1 MRTTTTK
8 LEERNKRNSHV
19 SWGAIL
25 AGFVSALSVIFLL
38 NLLGMGVGLA
48 AFNPLTE
55 ANPFEGLG
63 WGTIIWWTVSN
74 LIALF
79 VGGMVAG
86 RLAGFADKMDGA
98 IHASITWGLY
108 VLLSIYLISSA
119 VGNVFSGMSGAAS
132 SMFGGDKTKVL
143 VDYDGAQDGAEKDT
157 NLSMDQVKQQV
168 FSIINKGESLNILPD
183 DAAEETKDVINNN
196 NVTAKGIISS
206 LDVDEFFNDLDFN
219 LDEEG
224 NLKVTTKGNDEYFQK
239 EKLKAYLA
247 NNTELSKTEING
259 LIEKWE
265 NSIQKSI
272 DKAEEL
278 YRETKHKA
286 IEYSDQAA
294 DAMAK
299 FSIAAFFAL
308 LLGIAAALFG
318 GAVGADQLLIYDEEV
333 EVKSTTR
340 VS

>member
-1 MRTTTTK
+1 MKTTTTN
-8 LEERNKRNSHV
+8 LEDRIKKFSHV

-25 AGFVSALSVIFLL
+25 AGFVSALSILFLL
-38 NLLGMGVGLA
+38 NLLGMGVGFA

-55 ANPFEGLG
+55 TDPFEGLG

-108 VLLSIYLISSA
+108 VLLSIYLITSA
-119 VGNVFSGMSGAAS
+119 VGNVFSGMSGVAS
-132 SMFGGDKTKVL
+132 SMFGGDKAKVL
-143 VDYDGAQDGAEKDT
+143 VNYEGAQDNAEKNT
-157 NLSMDQVKQQV
+157 NLSMDKVKQQV
-168 FSIINKGESLNILPD
+168 LSIINRGESLNILPD
-183 DAAEETKDVINNN
+183 DAAEETKEVISDN
-196 NVTAKGIISS
+196 NVTAKGVISS
-206 LDVDEFFNDLDFN
+206 LDVDEFFNDLQFN
-219 LDEEG
+219 LDDEG
-224 NLKVTTKGNDEYFQK
+224 NLKVTTEGNDEYFQK

-247 NNTELSKTEING
+247 NNTELSRAEING
-259 LIEKWE
+259 LIDKWE
-265 NSIQKSI
+265 KSIQRSI

-278 YRETKHKA
+278 YREAKQKA
-286 IEYSDQAA
+286 IVYADQAA

-308 LLGIAAALFG
+308 LLGVAAALFG
-318 GAVGADQLLIYDEEV
+318 GAIGADQLLIYEEEV
-333 EVKSTTR
+333 EVKSTTKL
-340 VS
+340 S